1 MKTEPGFSRIPLKT
15 SSNSLSC
22 RMRMVWLKAKYRG
35 TEASPIISKPV
46 TSFPNT
52 PTPIL
57 CPMNL
62 NWVPYVPHARAAIA
76 PTEAALMPARNP
88 PILLFR
94 FGRRD
99 RCTTPRKGYT
109 PGGVDIMFGLGI
121 RPSNVGPSSQTKT
134 PPRSLWPFGRSTRL
148 DGQISRSLLCCAV
161 MHPWCI
167 RVDID
172 AKRSKRQVLS

>member
-1 MKTEPGFSRIPLKT
+1 MAFTQNMKTEPDINGIPLKT

-109 PGGVDIMFGLGI
+109 PGGVEIIFGLGI
-121 RPSNVGPSSQTKT
+121 RLSTVWPGSTQVKVKHILDHCGHFVSLPNLTY
-134 PPRSLWPFGRSTRL
+134 RSLGHCFALR
-148 DGQISRSLLCCAV
+148 
-161 MHPWCI
+161 
-167 RVDID
+167 
-172 AKRSKRQVLS
+172 